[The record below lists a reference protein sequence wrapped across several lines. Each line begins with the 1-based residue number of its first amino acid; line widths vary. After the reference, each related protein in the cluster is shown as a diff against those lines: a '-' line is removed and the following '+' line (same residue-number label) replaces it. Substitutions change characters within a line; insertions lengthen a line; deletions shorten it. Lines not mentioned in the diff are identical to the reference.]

1 MGMGLRDE
9 ARANAPIN
17 LSADET
23 SFYVRKFRE
32 IDSSKKGYIT
42 VNDLRRYFKERQVRL
57 FQCIDLMWIN
67 SILAILIDTV
77 ICLYMY
83 TVVRIT
89 MYSDITGL
97 GTEIKMNIDI
107 NFDIIEIQVLNIDI
121 NFDNIEID

>member
-42 VNDLRRYFKERQVRL
+42 VNDLRRYFKERQVTVP
-57 FQCIDLMWIN
+57 LMR
-67 SILAILIDTV
+67 
-77 ICLYMY
+77 CY
-83 TVVRIT
+83 
-89 MYSDITGL
+89 
-97 GTEIKMNIDI
+97 
-107 NFDIIEIQVLNIDI
+107 
-121 NFDNIEID
+121 